1 MFYFLQY
8 SYLLYC
14 FVFSFFFFFFYLFSF
29 LILHQETNSIHRD
42 AVKAASTNGISII
55 GQQGKQVF
63 PQQLIDESLIL
74 SDMFQLNELTS
85 LELLISGEQQLS
97 QFPGLTRGLVAVLL
111 YYDGRRVLVNALRTL
126 MQARD
131 GHVWTLGLSNELVTM
146 VTRFTDQLI
155 EGHLIS
161 TLLEQIQIINVQ
173 KEIEALHSNRALGN
187 PKHRKQVFDL
197 LQESKQS
204 LADCIFCVA
213 CQSKLSKTD
222 SLVLLEFLAK
232 NAEMS
237 DDGKFSRVTITL
249 LMSILY
255 AIDVSILQNIEDTDE
270 TMKTL
275 TILQDETFVPS
286 FHKELSSL
294 SKWQSPSLK
303 AIIQLG
309 WSVTLRTLSQY
320 PYLQAH
326 TVPAIYRQGKRKAFN
341 MVHIN
346 REYDLLD
353 TFTNNGST
361 HDKVKR
367 AGETFVLKLHGAS
380 NFESLDK
387 YSHIAYK
394 MAIGRSS
401 LSSSFQLANLP
412 PTSAA
417 AKQHACH
424 THIPVQEWMDNTLPP
439 TEWGWR
445 SRDGI
450 LGPVETDMPVAP
462 DYINQYIEED
472 ENIVDTAIENNVFSA
487 LMIGV
492 IDTPNFHNEEFY
504 LKKIHG
510 LITDFLILLPLKVKE
525 LRNRGDE
532 AARIIMAH
540 QQEGLQPPVNLTT
553 YFHDLMLLIAAIY
566 EKDPLKLELAS
577 DYWYSSEPVIS
588 VGMTNSYSYG
598 NPQKQVA
605 LFKFV
610 RLSGDLLPPSLYM
623 PHVKMLTSLANASS
637 HTAHLC
643 YNLLK
648 MNGISPGGKHSTVSW
663 DHFFSALHRYYSNLR
678 QETMVSSD
686 TQHIY
691 RHRPA
696 TKGITPDEMDG
707 LITVLELIKV
717 VTEQDDMA
725 RIALSENQQWVPV
738 GVLFGLVGCSIPPHM
753 KGQLLQTLSAFG
765 HTSDIAENIW
775 QSLEA
780 AQVIQTIKTTS
791 IYQPGGIQVE
801 LDEVESRLEEYP
813 LTRSMLNLMY
823 VLISNSPN
831 TILSLGLGMRAPGF
845 DPYLEFIRE
854 SVFLKFNTR
863 AYKDPVEKWLVAE
876 DCLKVLHKLLL
887 EHQPSIGHF
896 VDNVTELQSGGSA
909 VANKNPGHSIMMH
922 LLHNGQFLKKVFS
935 IIDEAATQLDQYIDF
950 PGIYNFIAMHL
961 LTFLTAYQTDIP
973 ITPFLC
979 QEVKKSRSQ
988 EVKKSNGKTYLEQ
1001 SALLCLK
1008 LIELTLEKQVLFMKL
1023 HRESGSGFM
1032 ATNMEKL
1039 LLSINP
1045 RTGHADHL
1053 INISKFMTYSTYL
1066 SEHALTAV
1074 NILIF
1079 ACQSPIIQTQIVDI
1093 FMSDHEN
1100 LAANLLQGFVEC
1112 IDIDDIEVMDHEPIE
1127 DKGGGDDEKKE
1138 SERAKK
1144 QIEKRKADQKSYD
1157 KAKRRRLI
1165 QESWLEEF
1173 TWAVVRSMGHINRDI
1188 DALLDD
1194 TVFFLEERFVKH
1206 IGREP
1211 HSLFN
1216 IFDFKCWPKK
1226 NTSPQ
1231 EFIAYGDE
1239 DIGKL
1244 VDLFGPLLSEEEKD
1258 NAANHL
1264 TAILPIINIMLTIS
1278 PSTAQCERGF
1288 SAMNG
1293 LKTQYRTSL
1302 NQNSL
1307 SHLMRVK
1314 VDGPFVKDFN
1324 PTDSLVTWINSGKST
1339 KHLKG
1344 HKLSGFQKTDSQIRN
1359 LTRQHILKLLLMA
1372 LDHPSPNLSHFLLGF
1387 QINKPIEKTNLQ
1399 DPGVLGAPQTCFH
1412 AILYLLDNGLDTSTH
1427 GLPPAHRLMPIFTD
1441 KAYQLVYK
1449 LCVNRETSTPTLRY
1463 LRTTHDFF
1471 YKHLHKVP
1479 FASNSSCDKVILSQ
1493 QSWFLKSV
1501 AVELRITAANRQR
1514 SHMVRLLNLL
1524 VDDKPIE
1531 SQNFGI
1537 DGNYDNDSILGNM
1550 TSIGMSS
1557 TIMKQTLSGGQVRRR
1572 LLSIL
1577 DSLEFVQHYPSTPD
1591 WEYFDGAII
1600 EQVFK
1605 NCEEIVTSEVKLIN
1619 IQDVHHVL
1627 MTEINQLQ
1635 GAAAIGQRPMIVE
1648 EVQTILKHV
1657 IKRNNV
1663 REEIIAK
1670 KQAFEAWR
1678 QVTEIILTAC
1688 PSDLLDGEKR
1698 QNILFEIIQELL
1710 KKVIL
1715 DNDSLKELTNPVAG
1729 VILTLLTN
1737 LHQSFLST
1745 SNYDKDAFRSTQD
1758 QSVHLLHQSHKMSS
1772 HSTYSSFLQVT
1783 LKGLIECIMMTSG
1796 SQQRVRANFYA
1807 ALLNYLRIGEK
1818 DKQLDDYSVET
1829 KITQAETD
1837 DEKLRKQNVDAILSY
1852 GNNFMEVVCR
1862 DSTGGHDICKMLALA
1877 TLNVMCSIDKPQHWL
1892 NFMNSKGYIGHLIH
1906 SITEDDEELHSML
1919 VPNPALLTRVACT
1932 PAGAQSLL
1940 RNGIME
1946 KLAACQVF
1954 SMRPTY
1960 NVQRAELE
1968 GDSIVPSAMA
1978 RYSQILFPS
1987 LKLCLAFITSLK
1999 NEEASV
2005 QVMTFLAAHFRV
2017 FNEIL
2022 SNKQPRHDSILL
2034 QEKAL
2039 LTAIL
2044 ARTAAYDFGTIG
2056 NDFAR
2061 SNIQVEVTQFEHLVF
2076 QLLPYS
2082 MQLCTSLQDA
2092 KDNIKL
2098 SCLEILTNVLAYCQ
2112 KLMTRS
2118 GNSAKHYRIFLN
2130 PSFAEA
2136 NAANSYPLKGLNVT
2150 TQSVGPPSLGLIVL
2164 HMKESMDNFIKLFK
2178 DHQTLVSKVKAL
2190 ADLSS
2195 DELSE
2200 LVEQSENLEKLSSQM
2215 KKTLA
2220 KQRLNALISC
2230 RSQELK
2236 LYSCPLLNQASPSVP
2251 VRENPNPM
2259 TTDEFRQFKSDVSR
2273 CIGDTLFMKL
2283 HDVEKCYIRSHSHS
2297 GFLEAVVRR
2306 VKRLVKL
2313 HTH

>member
-1 MFYFLQY
+1 MSSQKRKVPENGDVSRKAARCSAQQVAAILDSDDEETLGFDKDYPSDELETD
-8 SYLLYC
+8 SDDNVDNDNDSENDSDNENPVDRLPEDLL
-14 FVFSFFFFFFYLFSF
+14 LGTF
-29 LILHQETNSIHRD
+29 LILVGIKRSSYWTPFKELHTTIHDVILKRNIEAIPDLDNLLKKYKPAFIRLLKNPETNSIHRD

-320 PYLQAH
+320 PYLQ
-326 TVPAIYRQGKRKAFN
+326 
-341 MVHIN
+341 
-346 REYDLLD
+346 D
-353 TFTNNGST
+353 
-361 HDKVKR
+361 
-367 AGETFVLKLHGAS
+367 
-380 NFESLDK
+380 
-387 YSHIAYK
+387 
-394 MAIGRSS
+394 
-401 LSSSFQLANLP
+401 
-412 PTSAA
+412 
-417 AKQHACH
+417 
-424 THIPVQEWMDNTLPP
+424 
-439 TEWGWR
+439 
-445 SRDGI
+445 
-450 LGPVETDMPVAP
+450 
-462 DYINQYIEED
+462 INQYIEED

-950 PGIYNFIAMHL
+950 PG
-961 LTFLTAYQTDIP
+961 
-973 ITPFLC
+973 
-979 QEVKKSRSQ
+979 
-988 EVKKSNGKTYLEQ
+988 KTYLEQ

-1112 IDIDDIEVMDHEPIE
+1112 IDIDDIEVMDHDPIE
-1127 DKGGGDDEKKE
+1127 DK
-1138 SERAKK
+1138 
-1144 QIEKRKADQKSYD
+1144 
-1157 KAKRRRLI
+1157 
-1165 QESWLEEF
+1165 
-1173 TWAVVRSMGHINRDI
+1173 
-1188 DALLDD
+1188 
-1194 TVFFLEERFVKH
+1194 
-1206 IGREP
+1206 
-1211 HSLFN
+1211 
-1216 IFDFKCWPKK
+1216 
-1226 NTSPQ
+1226 
-1231 EFIAYGDE
+1231 
-1239 DIGKL
+1239 
-1244 VDLFGPLLSEEEKD
+1244 
-1258 NAANHL
+1258 
-1264 TAILPIINIMLTIS
+1264 
-1278 PSTAQCERGF
+1278 
-1288 SAMNG
+1288 
-1293 LKTQYRTSL
+1293 
-1302 NQNSL
+1302 
-1307 SHLMRVK
+1307 
-1314 VDGPFVKDFN
+1314 
-1324 PTDSLVTWINSGKST
+1324 
-1339 KHLKG
+1339 
-1344 HKLSGFQKTDSQIRN
+1344 GFQKTDSQIRN

-1919 VPNPALLTRVACT
+1919 VPNPVPLCPLYIYESKLALLTRVACT

-2236 LYSCPLLNQASPSVP
+2236 LYS
-2251 VRENPNPM
+2251 
-2259 TTDEFRQFKSDVSR
+2259 
-2273 CIGDTLFMKL
+2273 
-2283 HDVEKCYIRSHSHS
+2283 
-2297 GFLEAVVRR
+2297 
-2306 VKRLVKL
+2306 
-2313 HTH
+2313 